1 MEKKNLSATK
11 RELLEKWLKGEQSEF
26 QETIIPRRS
35 SDCQPM
41 ISLPQKRHLLLEL
54 LYRNT
59 AINNLSVFLELKGE
73 LKFDSFEHSV
83 NQILTRHEI
92 LRTHFLVGTG
102 MPSFEILQNLRIAVP
117 IIDLQN
123 IEKSERKNKARSL
136 AEAEILKP
144 FDLSQA
150 PLIRLK
156 IYKIGEGEFLLLVV
170 IHHAIADGWSLGVF
184 LKELMEFYH
193 SNITGKSIEL
203 PNLQIQYYDYANW
216 QNSIEQQAILKSS
229 TSYWKNQLGGE
240 IPMLELP
247 TDYEFS
253 SKHTFEGGTHR
264 FLLSKELTD
273 AIEKLSRNED
283 ATLFMVLLS
292 AFYIMLHRYSGQEDL
307 LVGTPIANRNQ
318 PELHNLIGV
327 FINTLVLRTNVTG
340 ELSFREILRKVRK
353 TSLEA
358 FAHQDFPYENLLEV
372 LKPKRDMNR
381 PPLFQVVFNLQ
392 NAPIPNL
399 NIPGLET
406 NFLEVDKGV
415 SQYDMTLMISKIKGH
430 YHATVEYNTCLF
442 KLETIEK
449 MFKFY
454 CNIVGFAI
462 NQPDT
467 PIGKLQLVSD
477 EEFQYINQKLNNNNN
492 NSFFPND
499 KCVHKLI
506 ENQVE
511 KNPEAIALKLV
522 DSQITYK
529 KLNNLA
535 NGIALELQ
543 KLDVGPEVRVGI
555 LMKKSPEIIQTLLG
569 VMKAGGTY
577 IPIHGDSPPER
588 IKFILKD
595 ANAQFLITN
604 LDVDLIKDFEG
615 KILNIYDLI
624 KPTKEIISNVQSSVN
639 SKNLVYITYTSGSTG
654 QPKGVMINH
663 RSLVN
668 FLWSMIEN
676 PGIDKNS
683 VVLALASISFDPS
696 TLELFLPLIVGA
708 TIVISSEE
716 IATNPILL
724 AKTIKDQNINLL
736 QATPATLQLLLD
748 TGWEGNSN
756 LRVLCGGDILTRTMA
771 DQLLERVHSLY
782 NLYGPTETTVW
793 STVGQIKK
801 GDDPITI
808 GKPIANVQIFILDR
822 YLQPTPVGV
831 IGELY
836 ISGEGVARGYLN
848 NQKLTKERFIPNIF
862 HPEWGKQMYKTGDL
876 ARYLPNYDIEFLG
889 RMDDQVK
896 VQGQRIELGEITSI
910 LIQHPQISD
919 GIVVTKTEPSGV
931 KRLVAYFV
939 PRLKTKPDN
948 NSLRQFFSSKLPSY
962 MIPSIFVRLDA
973 LPLSQNGKVDK
984 KSLPVPEDLGNRS
997 GYVAPR
1003 NKDEEIFA
1011 TLWQNLLDLD
1021 RVGIHDNFFDL
1032 GGASVQSIL
1041 LVAKANMYGYPI
1053 SIENLF
1059 EHQTIAELVT
1069 YLTGNHLN

>member
-1 MEKKNLSATK
+1 MENKNLSATK
-11 RELLEKWLKGEQSEF
+11 RELLEKWLRGEQSEF
-26 QETIIPRRS
+26 QETIIPRRPG
-35 SDCQPM
+35 DVQPM

-73 LKFDSFEHSV
+73 LNFDSFELSV
-83 NQILTRHEI
+83 NQILARHEI

-102 MPSFEILQNLRIAVP
+102 MPTFEILQDLRITLP

-156 IYKIGEGEFLLLVV
+156 IYKIGDQEFLLLVV
-170 IHHAIADGWSLGVF
+170 IHHTIVDGWSLGVF

-193 SNITGKSIEL
+193 SNITGKSIEI
-203 PNLQIQYYDYANW
+203 PDLQIQYYDYAHW
-216 QNSIEQQAILKSS
+216 QNTKEQQAILKTSM
-229 TSYWKNQLGGE
+229 SYWKNQLGGE

-247 TDYEFS
+247 TDHAYS

-264 FLLSKELTD
+264 FVLSKEITN
-273 AIEKLSRNED
+273 AIEELSRKED
-283 ATLFMVLLS
+283 STLFMALLS
-292 AFYIMLHRYSGQEDL
+292 AFYIMLHRYSGQDDL

-318 PELHNLIGV
+318 PELQNLIGV
-327 FINTLVLRTNVTG
+327 FINTLVLRTNLNG
-340 ELSFREILRKVRK
+340 GLSFSEILRRVRK

-392 NAPIPNL
+392 NAPMPNL

-415 SQYDMTLMISKIKGH
+415 SQYDMTLMFSKTKGH
-430 YHATVEYNTCLF
+430 YNAIVEYNSSLF

-454 CNIVGFAI
+454 CDILGFAI

-467 PIGKLQLVSD
+467 PIGKLKLVSD
-477 EEFQYINQKLNNNNN
+477 EEFQYINQNLNPI
-492 NSFFPND
+492 NSVFPHD
-499 KCVHKLI
+499 KCVHELI

-511 KNPEAIALKLV
+511 KNPEAIALKLAE
-522 DSQITYK
+522 SQITYK
-529 KLNNLA
+529 KLNDLA
-535 NGIALELQ
+535 NGITLELQ
-543 KLDVGPEVRVGI
+543 KLGVGPEIRVGI
-555 LMKKSPEIIQTLLG
+555 LMKKSPEVIQTLLG

-577 IPIHGDSPPER
+577 IPIHSDSPPER

-604 LDVDLIKDFEG
+604 IDIDPLNDFEG
-615 KILNIYDLI
+615 TILNINDLL
-624 KPTKEIISNVQSSVN
+624 KPSEKIISNVQSGVN

-654 QPKGVMINH
+654 RPKGVMITH

-708 TIVISSEE
+708 TIVISNEE

-736 QATPATLQLLLD
+736 QATPATWQLLLD
-748 TGWEGNSN
+748 TGWGGNPN
-756 LRVLCGGDILTRTMA
+756 LRALCGGDILTRTMA

-801 GDDPITI
+801 GDNPITI
-808 GKPIANVQIFILDR
+808 GKPIGNVQIYILDR

-836 ISGEGVARGYLN
+836 ISGEGLARGYLN
-848 NQKLTKERFIPNIF
+848 SPKLTKERFIPNIF
-862 HPEWGKQMYKTGDL
+862 HPESGKQMYKTGDL
-876 ARYLPNYDIEFLG
+876 ARYLPNYEIEFLG

-910 LIQHPQISD
+910 LIQHPQIND

-931 KRLVAYFV
+931 KRLVAYLV
-939 PRLKTKPDN
+939 PKFNTTPDN
-948 NSLRQFFSSKLPSY
+948 NSLRQFFASKLPSY
-962 MIPSIFVRLDA
+962 MIPSIFVSLDA
-973 LPLSQNGKVDK
+973 LPLSENGKVNK
-984 KSLPVPEDLGNRS
+984 RSLPVPEDLGNRS

-1003 NKDEEIFA
+1003 NKDEEIF
-1011 TLWQNLLDLD
+1011 TVLWQNLLDVD
-1021 RVGIHDNFFDL
+1021 RVGIHDNFFHL

-1041 LVAKANMYGYPI
+1041 LVAKANMYGYAI

-1069 YLTGNHLN
+1069 YLKGNHLN

>member
-1 MEKKNLSATK
+1 MEKKDLSATK
-11 RELLEKWLKGEQSEF
+11 RELLERWLKGEQSEL
-26 QETIIPRRS
+26 QESNIPIRPL
-35 SDCQPM
+35 DCQPM
-41 ISLPQKRHLLLEL
+41 VSLPQKRHLLLEL

-59 AINNLSVFLELKGE
+59 AINNLSVFLELKGD
-73 LKFDSFEHSV
+73 LNFDSFEHSV
-83 NQILTRHEI
+83 NQILARHEV
-92 LRTHFLVGTG
+92 LRTHFLVGMG
-102 MPSFEILQNLRIAVP
+102 MPSFEILQNLRITVP

-123 IEKSERKNKARSL
+123 IEKSERKNKARFL

-144 FDLSQA
+144 FDLSQT

-156 IYKIGEGEFLLLVV
+156 IYKIGDKEFLLLVV

-193 SNITGKSIEL
+193 SNITGKSMEL

-216 QNSIEQQAILKSS
+216 QNSKEQQTILKSS

-264 FLLSKELTD
+264 FVLSKEITD
-273 AIEKLSRNED
+273 DIEELSRKED
-283 ATLFMVLLS
+283 STLFMALLS
-292 AFYIMLHRYSGQEDL
+292 AFYIMLHRYSGQDDL
-307 LVGTPIANRNQ
+307 LVGTPVANRNQ
-318 PELHNLIGV
+318 TELQNLIGV
-327 FINTLVLRTNVTG
+327 FINTLVLRTNLTG
-340 ELSFREILRKVRK
+340 DLSFREILRRARK

-392 NAPIPNL
+392 NAPMPNL

-430 YHATVEYNTCLF
+430 YHAIVEYNIGLF
-442 KLETIEK
+442 KLETIKK

-454 CNIVGFAI
+454 SDILRFAI

-467 PIGKLQLVSD
+467 PIGKMQLVSD
-477 EEFQYINQKLNNNNN
+477 EEFQYISQKLNHI
-492 NSFFPND
+492 NSVFPYD
-499 KCVHKLI
+499 KCVHELI
-506 ENQVE
+506 EDQVE

-522 DSQITYK
+522 GSQISYK
-529 KLNNLA
+529 KLNDLA
-535 NGIALELQ
+535 NSLALELQ
-543 KLDVGPEVRVGI
+543 KFGVGPEIRVGI

-569 VMKAGGTY
+569 VMKTGGTY
-577 IPIHGDSPPER
+577 IPIHIDSPPER

-604 LDVDLIKDFEG
+604 TDVDLLNDFEG
-615 KILNIYDLI
+615 TILNINDLLR
-624 KPTKEIISNVQSSVN
+624 PAENFISIVKSGVN

-676 PGIDKNS
+676 PGIDKNT

-708 TIVISSEE
+708 TIVISSED

-724 AKTIKDQNINLL
+724 AKTIKDQKINLL
-736 QATPATLQLLLD
+736 QATPATWQLLLD
-748 TGWEGNSN
+748 TGWEGNPN
-756 LRVLCGGDILTRTMA
+756 LKALCGGDILTRTMA
-771 DQLLERVHSLY
+771 NQLLERVHSLY

-801 GDDPITI
+801 GNSPITI
-808 GKPIANVQIFILDR
+808 GKPIGNVQIYILDR

-836 ISGEGVARGYLN
+836 ISGEGLARGYLN
-848 NQKLTKERFIPNIF
+848 SPKLTKERFVPNIF
-862 HPEWGKQMYKTGDL
+862 HPESGKQMYKTGDL
-876 ARYLPNYDIEFLG
+876 ARYLPDYDIEFLG
-889 RMDDQVK
+889 RIDDQVK

-910 LIQHPQISD
+910 LIQYPQIND
-919 GIVVTKTEPSGV
+919 GVVVTKTEPSGV

-939 PRLKTKPDN
+939 PKLNTYPDN
-948 NSLRQFFSSKLPSY
+948 NSLRQFFASKLPSY

-973 LPLSQNGKVDK
+973 LPLSENGKVDK
-984 KSLPVPEDLGNRS
+984 KSLPMPEDLSNRS

-1003 NKDEEIFA
+1003 NKDEEIFT
-1011 TLWQNLLDLD
+1011 TLWQNLLEVD

-1059 EHQTIAELVT
+1059 EHQTIAELVA
-1069 YLTGNHLN
+1069 YLNNHLN

>member
-26 QETIIPRRS
+26 QETIIPRRPK
-35 SDCQPM
+35 DNQPK

-59 AINNLSVFLELKGE
+59 AINNLSVFLELKGD
-73 LKFDSFEHSV
+73 LNFDSFEHSV
-83 NQILTRHEI
+83 NQILARHEV

-102 MPSFEILQNLRIAVP
+102 MPTYEILQNLRITVP

-156 IYKIGEGEFLLLVV
+156 IYKIGDQELLLLVV
-170 IHHAIADGWSLGVF
+170 IHHTIADGWSLGVF
-184 LKELMEFYH
+184 LKELMEFYQ
-193 SNITGKSIEL
+193 SDITGKSIDL
-203 PNLQIQYYDYANW
+203 PSLPIQYYDYANW
-216 QNSIEQQAILKSS
+216 QDTKEQQAKLRSS
-229 TSYWKNQLGGE
+229 MSYWKNQLDGE

-247 TDYEFS
+247 TDFVYS

-264 FLLSKELTD
+264 FVLSKEVTNT
-273 AIEKLSRNED
+273 IEALSRKED
-283 ATLFMVLLS
+283 ATLFMALLS
-292 AFYIMLHRYSGQEDL
+292 AFYIMLHRYSGQDDL
-307 LVGTPIANRNQ
+307 LVGAPIANRNQ
-318 PELHNLIGV
+318 PELQNLIGV
-327 FINTLVLRTNVTG
+327 FINTLVLRTNLNG
-340 ELSFREILRKVRK
+340 DLSFREILRKVRK
-353 TSLEA
+353 ISLEA
-358 FAHQDFPYENLLEV
+358 FAHQNFPYENLLEV

-392 NAPIPNL
+392 NAPMPNL
-399 NIPGLET
+399 TIPGLET

-415 SQYDMTLMISKIKGH
+415 SHYDMTLMVSKIKGLC
-430 YHATVEYNTCLF
+430 HATVEYNMGLF

-454 CNIVGFAI
+454 CDIIRFAI

-467 PIGKLQLVSD
+467 PLGELPLVSD
-477 EEFQYINQKLNNNNN
+477 EELQYISQKLNHT
-492 NSFFPND
+492 NSVFPHDN
-499 KCVHKLI
+499 CVHKLI
-506 ENQVE
+506 ENQVK
-511 KNPEAIALKLV
+511 KNKEAIALNLGE
-522 DSQITYK
+522 SQITYK
-529 KLNNLA
+529 KLNDLA
-535 NGIALELQ
+535 NSLALELQ
-543 KLDVGPEVRVGI
+543 KLGVGPEIRVGI
-555 LMKKSPEIIQTLLG
+555 LMKKSPELIETLLG

-577 IPIHGDSPPER
+577 IPIHIDSPPER

-595 ANAQFLITN
+595 ANARFLITN
-604 LDVDLIKDFEG
+604 IDIDPLYDFEG
-615 KILNIYDLI
+615 TILNIYDLL
-624 KPTKEIISNVQSSVN
+624 KHADKIISNVQSGVN
-639 SKNLVYITYTSGSTG
+639 SDNLVYITYTSGSTG

-676 PGIDKNS
+676 PGIDKNA

-724 AKTIKDQNINLL
+724 AKTISDQKINLL
-736 QATPATLQLLLD
+736 QATPATWQLLLD
-748 TGWEGNSN
+748 TGWEGNPG
-756 LRVLCGGDILTRTMA
+756 LRALCGGDILTRIMA
-771 DQLLERVHSLY
+771 NQLLEKVHSLY

-801 GDDPITI
+801 GDGPITI
-808 GKPIANVQIFILDR
+808 GKPIGNLQINILDR

-836 ISGEGVARGYLN
+836 ISGEGLARGYLN
-848 NQKLTKERFIPNIF
+848 NPELTKERFVPNIF
-862 HPEWGKQMYKTGDL
+862 QPESGKQMYKTGDL
-876 ARYLPNYDIEFLG
+876 ARYLPDYDIEFLG

-910 LIQHPQISD
+910 LIQYPQIND
-919 GIVVTKTEPSGV
+919 GIVVTKTELSGV

-939 PRLKTKPDN
+939 PKLNTSPEN
-948 NSLRQFFSSKLPSY
+948 NSLRQFFASKLPSY
-962 MIPSIFVRLDA
+962 MIPSIFVKIDA
-973 LPLSQNGKVDK
+973 LPLSENGKVDK
-984 KSLPVPEDLGNRS
+984 SSLPVPEDIGNPT

-1011 TLWQNLLDLD
+1011 TLWQDLLDVD

-1059 EHQTIAELVT
+1059 EHQTIAQLVI
-1069 YLTGNHLN
+1069 YLNGNHLN